1 MLQVA
6 GREAVLCVKE
16 GDRVKC
22 TACSRYCKIP
32 KGKIGFCGVRGN
44 VDGKLYLFVY
54 GKVIASDIDPIGK
67 KPVMHY
73 APGSW
78 VYSIATTGCNFMCQF
93 CINYDISQRRKVEGT
108 DMTPSEV
115 VENAVRASCE
125 GIAYTY
131 NEPTIF
137 IEFARDCGVLARQRG
152 LFNVFVSNGY
162 GTPES
167 INMMKEF
174 LDCITIDFKGN
185 GERNFVRRYI
195 GIPDTQP
202 IFDNIREIRHKTNI
216 HLEIT
221 DLVVPRV
228 GDDLEAARKLA
239 RFVYDELGPDMPIQ
253 FLRFHPSYKMMDFP
267 QTSVEMLEK
276 HYKIAK
282 SEGLRYVYIGNL
294 PDHKW
299 AHTYCPECN
308 RMVVGRFGPFIT
320 RWNLDKDNRCNF
332 CGNPIPI
339 SGKPTKPLFS
349 FRLH

>member
-1 MLQVA
+1 
-6 GREAVLCVKE
+6 
-16 GDRVKC
+16 
-22 TACSRYCKIP
+22 
-32 KGKIGFCGVRGN
+32 
-44 VDGKLYLFVY
+44 
-54 GKVIASDIDPIGK
+54 
-67 KPVMHY
+67 MHY

-78 VYSIATTGCNFMCQF
+78 VYSIATTGCNFMCQY

-115 VENAVRASCE
+115 VENAIKSGCE

-137 IEFARDCGVLARQRG
+137 IEFARDCGILARQRG

-167 INMMKEF
+167 VGMMKEF
-174 LDCITIDFKGN
+174 LDCITVDFKGN
-185 GERNFVRRYI
+185 AEPKFVRRYI
-195 GIPDTQP
+195 GIPDPQP
-202 IFDNIREIRHKTNI
+202 IFDNIREIRDKTKI

-228 GDDLEAARKLA
+228 GDDLEAARKLV

-253 FLRFHPSYKMMDFP
+253 FLRFYPEYKMTDYP
-267 QTSVEMLEK
+267 QTPVEMLEK
-276 HYKIAK
+276 HYEIAK
-282 SEGLRYVYIGNL
+282 SQGLRYVYIGNV

-308 RMVVGRFGPFIT
+308 NMVVGRFGPFIT
-320 RWNLDKDNRCNF
+320 KWHLDDENRCNF
-332 CGNPIPI
+332 CGNYIPI
-339 SGKPTKPLFS
+339 TGKLTKPLFS